1 MAIRPKFVPALLVVA
16 TSIALLTLYAP
27 SISAQDGAQTPGF
40 LLGERLVLHSQLE
53 SAGGYNSNVFRG
65 IGANAGSAMV
75 RVGAG
80 LRLSTLDGPRL
91 QGGGKPKIRFDGGV
105 NAQFIHLFEN
115 NTRSG
120 VALGADLGL
129 VVNPEGRFRL
139 IVGNDFQRRVLPFTG
154 RGAVNNNYAFINND
168 ATVGFEAASAGDALR
183 GRTTYSLGA
192 GIFEGRS
199 FSFANR
205 LSHEVAHQTSW
216 NFFPNSSFQHRV
228 SYRYIDLYNF
238 DVDSPQTTQL
248 LSNFHQLESTVGL
261 VSAIT
266 PKLGYTLEI
275 GYGAGI
281 TTDDRLSDRDA
292 LLATAELRYDFVA
305 DSNISLGYRRGLR
318 VTPSSRSIVADEG
331 RFDISTQRL
340 ARFNFHA
347 GAGVSYWRY
356 SEFLDASGAPI
367 DAANALRNDVVV
379 QADAGVD
386 FAMLNWLLLFGEY
399 SYRQVITD
407 FSFATNTGAG
417 GVVLDPADFSQSIV
431 WGGLRAKY

>member
-1 MAIRPKFVPALLVVA
+1 MAAVGAVWALMAA
-16 TSIALLTLYAP
+16 TA
-27 SISAQDGAQTPGF
+27 SAQDGAETPGF
-40 LLGERLVLHSQLE
+40 LLGERLVLHSSLE
-53 SAGGYNSNVFRG
+53 TAGGYNSNTFRG
-65 IGANAGSAMV
+65 IGPETGSAML

-91 QGGGKPKIRFDGGV
+91 DGAQPKIAFDGGI

-120 VALGADLGL
+120 VALGADLNL
-129 VVNPEGRFRL
+129 VVNPNGRFRL
-139 IVGNDFQRRVLPFTG
+139 IVGNDLQRRVLPFTG
-154 RGAVNNNYAFINND
+154 RGAINNNYAFINNV
-168 ATVGFEAASAGDALR
+168 ATVGFEAASAGDALL

-192 GIFEGRS
+192 GIFEGQS
-199 FSFANR
+199 FAFANR
-205 LSHEVAHQTSW
+205 LTHEVAHQTSW

-228 SYRYIDLYNF
+228 GYRYIDLYNF
-238 DVDSPQTTQL
+238 DAAAPEVTQL
-248 LSNFHQLESTVGL
+248 LSNFHQVESMVGL
-261 VSAIT
+261 VSAVT
-266 PKLGYTLEI
+266 PKVGYSLEV

-281 TTDDRLSDRDA
+281 TTDDRISDRDA

-305 DSNISLGYRRGLR
+305 DSNITLAYNRDLR
-318 VTPSSRSIVADEG
+318 VTASSRSIVVDEG
-331 RFDISTQRL
+331 RLDISTQRL

-347 GAGVSYWRY
+347 GASVGYWRY
-356 SEFLDASGAPI
+356 SEFLDAAGAPI
-367 DAANALRNDVVV
+367 DAANASRNDVVV

-407 FSFATNTGAG
+407 FTFATDTGAG